1 MDVLK
6 KIKSAT
12 LIEALVATVLIVI
25 IFVIASLVLN
35 NLVLNTFSKN
45 THAVENRI
53 NKLEYEIQNNLIKI
67 PYQEVY
73 KGWEITL
80 EFEESD
86 KISVKKTINI
96 SAVNSTSK
104 KSILKQQILWLQE
117 N

>member
-1 MDVLK
+1 MAILK

-45 THAVENRI
+45 THPVENRI
-53 NKLEYEIQNNLIKI
+53 NELVYKIQNNLIKI
-67 PYQEVY
+67 PYQESY
-73 KGWEITL
+73 KGWEITI
-80 EFEESD
+80 EPETSESISSK
-86 KISVKKTINI
+86 KIINI
-96 SAVNSTSK
+96 SAVNSISK
-104 KSILKQQILWLQE
+104 KEILKQQIIWLQE

>member
-1 MDVLK
+1 MVVLK

-45 THAVENRI
+45 THAIETRMNE
-53 NKLEYEIQNNLIKI
+53 LEYQIQNNVIKL
-67 PYQEVY
+67 PYQEEY
-73 KGWEITL
+73 KGWN
-80 EFEESD
+80 
-86 KISVKKTINI
+86 INI
-96 SAVNSTSK
+96 NLEAIATKKMISIEATNNASK
-104 KSILKQQILWLQE
+104 KEILKQQVVWQQE

>member
-1 MDVLK
+1 MVVLK

-45 THAVENRI
+45 THPVENRI
-53 NKLEYEIQNNLIKI
+53 NELEYEIQNKLIKL
-67 PYQEVY
+67 PYQESY
-73 KGWEITL
+73 KGWEINI
-80 EFEESD
+80 ESATVASK
-86 KISVKKTINI
+86 KIIAI

-104 KSILKQQILWLQE
+104 KEILKQQIIWPQE